1 MKLLLSRHW
10 CRVRPWAVRI
20 AWIATAIAPF
30 VTHATIVTGRFRLI
44 AACLAACQVIMVGTT
59 VLRRG
64 SGIMRVLGL
73 AATGVMAVMVTARLA
88 EPGRPGAPELLASSG
103 LSHMMIYASLLAVFA
118 HSLQPG
124 QTPLVSIMARRLR
137 GTLTPPIAVY
147 TRSVT
152 KAWCM
157 FFAGQLFASAALF
170 LLAPLAVWSLFV
182 NVLDGPL
189 VLLMFASEYAVRR
202 VQLRNQTH
210 MSPISMIR
218 RLVAG
223 GATLPEQP

>member
-137 GTLTPPIAVY
+137 GALTPPIAVY

-189 VLLMFASEYAVRR
+189 VLLMFAGEYAVRR

>member
-1 MKLLLSRHW
+1 
-10 CRVRPWAVRI
+10 
-20 AWIATAIAPF
+20 
-30 VTHATIVTGRFRLI
+30 
-44 AACLAACQVIMVGTT
+44 
-59 VLRRG
+59 
-64 SGIMRVLGL
+64 MRVLGL
-73 AATGVMAVMVTARLA
+73 AATGVMAVLVAARLA

-124 QTPLVSIMARRLR
+124 QTPLVSVVARRLR
-137 GTLTPPIAVY
+137 GTLAPAIEIY

-152 KAWCM
+152 KAWCL

-189 VLLMFASEYAVRR
+189 VLLMFAGEYAVRR
-202 VQLRNQTH
+202 VHLRNQPH
-210 MSPISMIR
+210 VSPIAMIR
-218 RLVAG
+218 RLAAG